1 MKLKTIIGSLAAGA
15 VLGTTLLSGVA
26 GADGTNPGTSGTGW
40 DDIAD
45 VIVGG
50 GSDTTYAWHSL
61 AEKIYN
67 QADGCRVVTSST
79 SADKGNCLEPI
90 EGQDNTNYTG
100 NWDHDAAVSA
110 YPVGSSS
117 GVKELT
123 SSPAVPGGK
132 WDYARSSRGPKSS
145 GETGTVFWGVAKES
159 IAVVT
164 FTGRAVANLTSQEVR
179 DIYQCVKTDWSQVGG
194 GAYGS
199 GPIIPVGM
207 NPDSGTYASFQ
218 SFLGFAP
225 NNGACVKGLDGNKT
239 IYPFE
244 NDIKQLNNNAWLNS
258 NKANEVFWMSSAAW
272 RAYPFKRQDAGLNT
286 LDGKSAVNAAQVATG
301 SYPITRIVNHVTRAT
316 DASPVVGTDE
326 VSGGTTGKSG
336 AVREFT
342 EFLCKDTSRHGI
354 NEFTGNTNAV
364 ELSKATTAT
373 GYFTVPTN
381 QRTNGVCAVQF
392 AP

>member
-1 MKLKTIIGSLAAGA
+1 MKLKTLIGTAGAAA
-15 VLGTTLLSGVA
+15 VLGATVFAGTA
-26 GADGTNPGTSGTGW
+26 GADGANPPTVGTGN

-61 AEKIYN
+61 VEKIWN

-79 SADKGNCLEPI
+79 SANKGNCLVGA
-90 EGQDNTNYTG
+90 GQDITTAEG
-100 NWDHDAAVSA
+100 NFDHNVAVSA

-164 FTGRAVANLTSQEVR
+164 FTGRAAANLTDQEIK
-179 DIYQCVKTDWSQVGG
+179 DIYNCTKTDWSQVGG

-199 GPIIPVGM
+199 GPIVPVGV
-207 NPDSGTYASFQ
+207 NPDSGTFASFE
-218 SFLGFAP
+218 SFLGFNP
-225 NNGACVKGLDGNKT
+225 NNGACVKGLDGNKI

-244 NDIKQLNNNAWLNS
+244 NDVKQLNNNPWLNA
-258 NKANEVFWMSSAAW
+258 NKPNAITWMSSAAW
-272 RAYPFKRQDAGLNT
+272 RAYAFKRQDAQLNT
-286 LDGKSAVNAAQVATG
+286 INGRSAVNPSQVATG
-301 SYPITRIVNHVTRAT
+301 QYPITRIVNHVTRVT
-316 DASPVVGTDE
+316 DASPVGTTDE
-326 VSGGTTGKSG
+326 VGGGTSGRSG

-342 EFLCKDTSRHGI
+342 EFLCKNSERHVL
-354 NEFTGNTNAV
+354 NEFTGNSNAV
-364 ELSKATTAT
+364 ELAKATSAT
-373 GYFTVPTN
+373 GYFTVPLN
-381 QRTNGVCAVQF
+381 QRTNGICAVQI